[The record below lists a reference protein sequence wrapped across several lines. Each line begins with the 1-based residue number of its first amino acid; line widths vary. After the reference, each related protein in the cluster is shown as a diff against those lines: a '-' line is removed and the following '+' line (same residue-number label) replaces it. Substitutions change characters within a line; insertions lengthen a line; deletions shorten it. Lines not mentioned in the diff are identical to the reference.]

1 MKLCQK
7 LPIIGIFMLSLF
19 SFAFSNCADG
29 TDVCLSLDGGNL
41 NYNSSVDIAG
51 FQFGHDGCVT
61 GAAGG
66 DAAANGFTTS
76 ASGTVVLAFSFTGSV
91 IPAGEG
97 TLVVLDGDITEDCL
111 SAFVF
116 SDSAGGPLVV
126 NWSETVTGCMDDT
139 ACNFNADAETDDGS
153 CWYVGV
159 DNDYCDCDMNMNDCA
174 GECGGSAME
183 DCIGECNGSAIE
195 DECGVC
201 DGDGTTCDYGCVD
214 GVEVCLSL
222 DGGNLNYSSTVDVAG
237 FQFSHNGC
245 VTGAS
250 GGDAESNGFTVSASG
265 SAVLAFSFTGSVVPA
280 GAGTLVELAG
290 DVSLECLSDFIFSD
304 AEGVALIVDFPVVMI
319 DGCTDTDACNYDMDA
334 NSDDGSCTYPEENYD
349 CDGNC
354 TADLDCN
361 GDCGG
366 TAVEDECGICEGDG
380 SLCTVG
386 LSLSIDDST
395 GNMLVH
401 MSNAMDVAGFQFE
414 VSNIIIN
421 SASGGTSAA
430 NGFSVSTSPTSSVVL
445 GFSFTGDV
453 IPPGDAVLVE
463 LDYTATWNESC
474 ISNVVLS
481 DVVGGGIDYQIGDC
495 VTLDYTV
502 VEGCM
507 DSDACNYNMDANSD
521 DGSCS
526 YPEENYDCDGNCAV
540 DIDCEGACG
549 GNAIADDCG
558 ECGGDNSTCTGCMD
572 DSALNYDADATI
584 DCDGCCEYPTQ
595 VNIGVSNV
603 SNDGVVEI
611 HMTNITDVAGFQF
624 ELLSTCDVVVNSGYG
639 GSADESG
646 FTIST
651 SPGGMTVLGFSL
663 TGGVIAEGSGTLLFL
678 DTSFDCS
685 EGMFGLE
692 NAIISD
698 ISGSSMTVTVEDHFE
713 YTSGC
718 QDETASN
725 YGEEGDCLY
734 NNYYNVSINPTGAS
748 HLVAFLDTIEGLE
761 SGDEIGLFDTNGV
774 LESCIPDEGC
784 DTDNAQYGEVLVG
797 AGVWDAVS
805 NAEGTVT
812 SVVGIMSQD
821 LSDFNGPIL
830 NGAVDGST
838 VVVRIYDVSEGVEYS
853 TTLTTTMGG
862 SFGDMMTVIDGISL
876 EDEDLSNDTLN
887 PSGFGLLQN
896 YPNPF
901 NPQTMIQFSVP
912 NFSDISLNIYDL
924 NGKLI
929 DVVAEGVY
937 SQGAHSVIW
946 NGMNLNNEAVSSGVY
961 LYKLITPNETITK
974 QLTLIR

>member
-1 MKLCQK
+1 MSLHKLF
-7 LPIIGIFMLSLF
+7 IILTLTLTQ
-19 SFAFSNCADG
+19 SFLFSNCEEG
-29 TDVCLSLDGGNL
+29 TDVCLSMSGNNLD
-41 NYNSSVDIAG
+41 YESTADIAG
-51 FQFGHDGCVT
+51 FQFGHDGCLT
-61 GAAGG
+61 APYAEGG
-66 DAAANGFTTS
+66 DAAAAGFTVSGS
-76 ASGTVVLAFSFTGSV
+76 ASTVLAFSFTGSV
-91 IPAGEG
+91 VSAGSG
-97 TLVVLDGDITEDCL
+97 TLVELVGTPSESCL
-111 SAFVF
+111 SDFIF
-116 SDSAGGPLVV
+116 SDSSGGSLVV
-126 NWSETVTGCMDDT
+126 NFSIEPVLGCTDSD
-139 ACNFNADAETDDGS
+139 ACNFEASANTDDGS
-153 CWYVGV
+153 CTYPEE
-159 DNDYCDCDMNMNDCA
+159 NYDCDGNCAVEVDCN
-174 GECGGSAME
+174 GECGGSAVE
-183 DCIGECNGSAIE
+183 DCSGTCGGSAVE

-201 DGDGTTCDYGCVD
+201 DGDGSTCEYGCAD

-222 DGGNLNYSSTVDVAG
+222 DGGNLNYTSTVDVAG

-250 GGDAESNGFTVSASG
+250 GGDAEVNGFTVSASG

-280 GAGTLVELAG
+280 GSGTLVVLEG
-290 DVSLECLSDFIFSD
+290 DVSLDCLSNYIFSD
-304 AEGVALIVDFPVVMI
+304 SEGEALSVDFPVIII

-334 NSDDGSCTYPEENYD
+334 NSDDGSCLYPEENYD
-349 CDGNC
+349 CDGDC
-354 TADLDCN
+354 IADLDCN
-361 GDCGG
+361 GECGG
-366 TAVEDECGICEGDG
+366 DAVEDECGICDGDG

-386 LSLSIDDST
+386 LSLSIDETS

-401 MSNAMDVAGFQFE
+401 MANAMDVAGFQFE

-421 SASGGTSAA
+421 SASGGSSGD
-430 NGFSVSTSPTSSVVL
+430 NGFTVSTSNTSPVVL
-445 GFSFTGDV
+445 GFSFTGGV

-463 LDYTATWNESC
+463 LDYTATLNESC
-474 ISNVVLS
+474 ISEVVLS
-481 DVVGGGIDYQIGDC
+481 DAIGGGIASSVGDC
-495 VTLDYTV
+495 ITLDYTV

-507 DSDACNYNMDANSD
+507 DSEACNYNMDANSD

-540 DIDCEGACG
+540 EIDCEGACG
-549 GNAIADDCG
+549 GNAMVDDCG

-572 DSALNYDADATI
+572 DSALNYDSDATI

-603 SNDGVVEI
+603 SNDGVIEV
-611 HMTNITDVAGFQF
+611 HMTNISDVAGFQF
-624 ELLSTCDVVVNSGYG
+624 ELLSTCDVTVNSGYG

-698 ISGSSMTVTVEDHFE
+698 ISGSAMTVAIEDHFE

-718 QDETASN
+718 LDEEASN
-725 YGEEGDCLY
+725 FGEEGDCLY
-734 NNYYNVSINPTGAS
+734 NDFYNVTIAPTGGS
-748 HLVAFLDTIEGLE
+748 HLVIFTDTIEGLE
-761 SGDEIGLFDTNGV
+761 AGDEIGLFDMNGV
-774 LESCIPDEGC
+774 TETVDFPE
-784 DTDNAQYGEVLVG
+784 TPVYGEVLVG
-797 AGVWDAVS
+797 AGVWDGAA
-805 NAEGTVT
+805 NEQGTVT
-812 SVVGIMSQD
+812 SVVGIVSND
-821 LSDFNGPIL
+821 LSEFNGPTT
-830 NGAVDGST
+830 NGAVEGNE
-838 VVVRIYDVSEGVEYS
+838 VVVRIYDVSAGVEYS

-862 SFGDMMTVIDGISL
+862 SFGDMMTVIDGVSL

-887 PSGFGLLQN
+887 PSGFDLLQN

-912 NFSDISLNIYDL
+912 NFSDVSLNIYDL
-924 NGKLI
+924 SGKLI
-929 DVVAEGVY
+929 DIVAEGVY
-937 SQGAHSVIW
+937 SQGTHSVVW